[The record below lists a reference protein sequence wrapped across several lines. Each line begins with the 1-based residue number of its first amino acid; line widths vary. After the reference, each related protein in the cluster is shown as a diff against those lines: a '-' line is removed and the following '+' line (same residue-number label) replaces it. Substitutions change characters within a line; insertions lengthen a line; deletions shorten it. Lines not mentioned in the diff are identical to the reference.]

1 MRAFFIPFLFPIL
14 NIVTPKET
22 NLCNQSNSSFNAGEK
37 IRYTIY
43 YNVLGLYVN
52 AGNADFVTQSTN
64 YNGSEAF
71 TYTATGSSNARY
83 DWIFKVRDKYES
95 IVDSKSLL
103 PFQFSRQINEG
114 RFHQKESITFNQKN
128 KTATTSN
135 ASGTFTTA
143 ECTYDVISAIYA
155 ARNINFSAIEKND
168 KVNLHF
174 FLDKTLYPSY
184 FKFLGR
190 EEITTQYGKFKVI
203 KIAPLL
209 VKGSVFDGGEKMI
222 VYVTDDQNHI
232 PVRIETPLLVG
243 KIKVDM
249 VGFDNLRHPMT
260 ALLRKTS

>member
-64 YNGSEAF
+64 YNGSDAF

-103 PFQFSRQINEG
+103 PFQFSRQINE
-114 RFHQKESITFNQKN
+114 K
-128 KTATTSN
+128 
-135 ASGTFTTA
+135 
-143 ECTYDVISAIYA
+143 
-155 ARNINFSAIEKND
+155 
-168 KVNLHF
+168 
-174 FLDKTLYPSY
+174 
-184 FKFLGR
+184 
-190 EEITTQYGKFKVI
+190 
-203 KIAPLL
+203 
-209 VKGSVFDGGEKMI
+209 
-222 VYVTDDQNHI
+222 
-232 PVRIETPLLVG
+232 
-243 KIKVDM
+243 
-249 VGFDNLRHPMT
+249 
-260 ALLRKTS
+260 